1 MCLSSSEFLMYLM
14 SRVGHSEASRF
25 LTLKYIGQVGE
36 HEFRMSLNGPDG
48 DFRVEVG
55 PHTSRICLMDERIWF
70 ISESHREGRAYQN
83 IADDVV
89 YGGPID
95 GRTHAEVI
103 GLFLEVVGI
112 LAGATG
118 LFHARAQEG
127 RCDLD
132 SGTRHYDVYV
142 RNAHTGPYRRTLAN
156 ISFHVNCDADWGA
169 DGAEGGAEPA
179 SAAPSPE
186 SGTPRSGPGRYCP
199 VGDGPTGLMGR
210 DMGPTRADVEWLM
223 RRLQLS
229 EASRFLSYDLD
240 GEGEKYGVRLHL
252 RGRDGGFRVEAC
264 LGALRVIAMGECIWF
279 AAESLRS
286 ELACPDPCGEVVYGG
301 PVEGRS
307 RVELFGLA
315 YETVRILAGATGLFH
330 ARAREGQCDLDPGIR
345 HYDVYVRNAHTGPY
359 RRTLANISFHVNCD
373 ADWGADG
380 ADDDSGPIAGGE
392 SVPTAPV
399 GGAWTR
405 WGTCRWRLD
414 AQGTLWIAPDT
425 GWEEGAVGRHPNI
438 LGRVPW
444 YPQRRRIRAVHAL
457 GVVRLGASASGMFC
471 GLENCE
477 TMDLTGLDV
486 SGVEDMGALF
496 WRCFS
501 LSSLDVSGWDTSR
514 VRDMSRLFCC
524 CPLLASL
531 DVASWDTSQVQDM
544 SHMFDGCHSLT
555 SLDVSSWDTSRVRDM
570 SHMFEGCYALS
581 SLDVSGWDT
590 SRVES
595 LRGVF
600 RNCSSLV
607 SLAVADWD
615 TAQTTDMGKMFM
627 GCSSLASLD
636 LSAWDTSRAH
646 NMSRMFDG
654 CSSLLSLGVSNW
666 DTSRVR
672 DMSRMFDWCCSLPS
686 LDVSGWNLSGVEC
699 VGAMFSSCLRLKR
712 VTLGPGFSFRPC
724 DPLRSTWYA
733 CLPYLLSRPPYTGRW
748 SMEDGSHEM
757 SVTELAQSFGPSL
770 AGTWV
775 WVQRRE

>member
-1 MCLSSSEFLMYLM
+1 MCLSSSEFLMYLK

-25 LTLKYIGQVGE
+25 LTLEYIGQVGE

-55 PHTSRICLMDERIWF
+55 PHTSRICLMGERIWF

-132 SGTRHYDVYV
+132 SGT
-142 RNAHTGPYRRTLAN
+142 
-156 ISFHVNCDADWGA
+156 
-169 DGAEGGAEPA
+169 
-179 SAAPSPE
+179 
-186 SGTPRSGPGRYCP
+186 
-199 VGDGPTGLMGR
+199 
-210 DMGPTRADVEWLM
+210 
-223 RRLQLS
+223 
-229 EASRFLSYDLD
+229 
-240 GEGEKYGVRLHL
+240 
-252 RGRDGGFRVEAC
+252 
-264 LGALRVIAMGECIWF
+264 
-279 AAESLRS
+279 
-286 ELACPDPCGEVVYGG
+286 
-301 PVEGRS
+301 
-307 RVELFGLA
+307 
-315 YETVRILAGATGLFH
+315 
-330 ARAREGQCDLDPGIR
+330 R

-501 LSSLDVSGWDTSR
+501 LSSLDVSGRDTSR

-590 SRVES
+590 SRTES

-615 TAQTTDMGKMFM
+615 TAQTTDMCKMFM
-627 GCSSLASLD
+627 GCSLLASLD
-636 LSAWDTSRAH
+636 LSA
-646 NMSRMFDG
+646 
-654 CSSLLSLGVSNW
+654 W

-699 VGAMFSSCLRLKR
+699 VGEMFSSCLRLKR

-733 CLPYLLSRPPYTGRW
+733 CLPDLLSRPPYTGRW

>member
-14 SRVGHSEASRF
+14 SRVRHSEASRF
-25 LTLKYIGQVGE
+25 LTLEYIGQVGE

-55 PHTSRICLMDERIWF
+55 PHTSRICLMGERIWF

-103 GLFLEVVGI
+103 GLFLDVVGI

-132 SGTRHYDVYV
+132 PGT
-142 RNAHTGPYRRTLAN
+142 
-156 ISFHVNCDADWGA
+156 
-169 DGAEGGAEPA
+169 
-179 SAAPSPE
+179 
-186 SGTPRSGPGRYCP
+186 
-199 VGDGPTGLMGR
+199 
-210 DMGPTRADVEWLM
+210 
-223 RRLQLS
+223 
-229 EASRFLSYDLD
+229 
-240 GEGEKYGVRLHL
+240 
-252 RGRDGGFRVEAC
+252 
-264 LGALRVIAMGECIWF
+264 
-279 AAESLRS
+279 
-286 ELACPDPCGEVVYGG
+286 
-301 PVEGRS
+301 
-307 RVELFGLA
+307 
-315 YETVRILAGATGLFH
+315 
-330 ARAREGQCDLDPGIR
+330 R

-414 AQGTLWIAPDT
+414 VQGTLWISPDT

-514 VRDMSRLFCC
+514 VRDMSR
-524 CPLLASL
+524 
-531 DVASWDTSQVQDM
+531 
-544 SHMFDGCHSLT
+544 
-555 SLDVSSWDTSRVRDM
+555 
-570 SHMFEGCYALS
+570 
-581 SLDVSGWDT
+581 
-590 SRVES
+590 
-595 LRGVF
+595 
-600 RNCSSLV
+600 
-607 SLAVADWD
+607 
-615 TAQTTDMGKMFM
+615 
-627 GCSSLASLD
+627 
-636 LSAWDTSRAH
+636 
-646 NMSRMFDG
+646 
-654 CSSLLSLGVSNW
+654 
-666 DTSRVR
+666 
-672 DMSRMFDWCCSLPS
+672 MFDWCCSLPS

-699 VGAMFSSCLRLKR
+699 VGEMFSSCLRLKR

-733 CLPYLLSRPPYTGRW
+733 CLPDLLSRPPYTGRW